1 MTYCFDLDGTLC
13 TNTEGEYVSAVPFPE
28 RINEVKKLY
37 DAGHTILIDTARG
50 SSTGLNWFKLTEGQL
65 VDWGCPY
72 HQLRVGSK
80 LTADIFIDDKGI
92 SDLGFFKDKTIGS
105 TIDDYMRSVIKE
117 TLDKDKFPEYDNI
130 YTDTFSELI
139 DKLSIVHVRYWY
151 LEDAMSAATKSG
163 NDEELVLLRKKS
175 ESLFKEKR
183 PMLVAGLDKLI
194 AKMISGEIKYTAI
207 STKQYKGWG
216 QKE

>member
-13 TNTEGEYVSAVPFPE
+13 TNTEGEYESAVPFPE

-37 DAGHTILIDTARG
+37 DAGHTIL
-50 SSTGLNWFKLTEGQL
+50 
-65 VDWGCPY
+65 
-72 HQLRVGSK
+72 
-80 LTADIFIDDKGI
+80 DDKGI
-92 SDLGFFKDKTIGS
+92 SDLGFFKDKTICS